1 MEHKGTQRLD
11 TPRLVLRRFVPED
24 LESFYQ
30 HCLSD
35 NQVWRWTSYP
45 QMEGIWEAQSK
56 AGLFTPNWFAAYERP
71 DRYSWA
77 IAEKPEGP
85 AIGRVFG
92 MHPNDRTQEVELAYE
107 LGQAFWGQGY
117 MTEAVRAV
125 LRFFFEDVGFF
136 RVHAYHAD
144 QNPASGRVMQKCG
157 MRYEG
162 IMRKAC
168 VCNGGRFD
176 QVNYALLRE
185 EYRKESGWEP
195 GGERIFQADYS
206 W

>member
-1 MEHKGTQRLD
+1 M
-11 TPRLVLRRFVPED
+11 
-24 LESFYQ
+24 
-30 HCLSD
+30 
-35 NQVWRWTSYP
+35 
-45 QMEGIWEAQSK
+45 
-56 AGLFTPNWFAAYERP
+56 
-71 DRYSWA
+71 
-77 IAEKPEGP
+77 
-85 AIGRVFG
+85 
-92 MHPNDRTQEVELAYE
+92 
-107 LGQAFWGQGY
+107 
-117 MTEAVRAV
+117 